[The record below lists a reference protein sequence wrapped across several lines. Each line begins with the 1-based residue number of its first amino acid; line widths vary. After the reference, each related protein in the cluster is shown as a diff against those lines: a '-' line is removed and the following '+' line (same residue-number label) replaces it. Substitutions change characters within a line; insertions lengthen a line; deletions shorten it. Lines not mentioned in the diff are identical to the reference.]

1 MRASPLLLLA
11 ACTTDP
17 TSESA
22 QPSDSI
28 LLTDAN
34 NATLD
39 VQLALGHVDVEP
51 TDAMV
56 LDWGALTEDL
66 GRRPLTQG
74 TINGATLYWFS
85 ELSEAELLAALL
97 DNSLSQAS
105 TSGQAGVMF
114 NHGETSVRLDQLM
127 ALTGPERATE
137 FFKDTQ
143 GCWLLAL
150 TDGEGARWATFVT
163 PVADDPDLRADLSQA
178 SSSLTVSATLGEPV
192 ALPAGKAVTVDWSA
206 LTHDARGAAWRPE
219 NARELDVPRFGGSPE
234 SVAADLLHA
243 RDDIDTWYRLGVYGD
258 SEADLASASDGS
270 GAFSGIQSGETWA
283 LAILCDTC
291 FLPLPVF
298 ATQLVVE

>member
-1 MRASPLLLLA
+1 MRSALLLLLA
-11 ACTTDP
+11 ACTTDSA
-17 TSESA
+17 TESA

-39 VQLALGHVDVEP
+39 VQLVLGHVDVEP

-56 LDWGALTEDL
+56 LDWGSLTEDL
-66 GRRPLTQG
+66 GRGSLAPA
-74 TINGATLYWFS
+74 TINTASLYWFS
-85 ELSEAELLAALL
+85 ELSEADLLAAIL

-127 ALTGPERATE
+127 ALTGPEHATE

-150 TDGEGARWATFVT
+150 SDAQAARWATFVT
-163 PVADDPDLRADLSQA
+163 PVADDADLRADLSQA
-178 SSSLTVSATLGEPV
+178 GSSLTVSATLSEPV
-192 ALPAGKAVTVDWSA
+192 VLPAGKPATVDWSGLA
-206 LTHDARGAAWRPE
+206 HDARGAAWRPE
-219 NARELDVPRFGGSPE
+219 NARELDVSRFGGSPE
-234 SVAADLLHA
+234 SVAADLLRA
-243 RDDIDTWYRLGVYGD
+243 RDDINGWYRLDVYGD
-258 SEADLASASDGS
+258 SVADLASASDGS
-270 GAFSGIQSGETWA
+270 GTFSGIQPGETWG
-283 LAILCDTC
+283 LSILCDTC

-298 ATQLVVE
+298 ATQLVAE